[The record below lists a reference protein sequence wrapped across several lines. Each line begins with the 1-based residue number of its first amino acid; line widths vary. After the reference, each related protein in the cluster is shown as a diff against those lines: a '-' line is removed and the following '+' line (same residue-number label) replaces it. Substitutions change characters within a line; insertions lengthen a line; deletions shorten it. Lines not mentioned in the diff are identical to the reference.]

1 MAAARATASTDAPSP
16 FMATLHERRYLILGV
31 LVVAISLAGWFLDD
45 LRGMLPRK
53 KFNVAAIQGT
63 WRLDEPEFAKK
74 LKAIPESSI
83 ETKKYHQKIA
93 DIGEQYKT
101 WSYSF
106 KPDSYTIQ
114 KGSATEELPCA
125 YEGGASNAVVVH
137 GDGSKS
143 GPVVMSLIVDKDG
156 GRMRLCLPDLVLPL
170 KRSD

>member
-1 MAAARATASTDAPSP
+1 MPTARATASQDGPSP

-31 LVVAISLAGWFLDD
+31 LVAAISLVGWFLDD

-63 WRLDEPEFAKK
+63 WRLDETEFAKK

-93 DIGEQYKT
+93 DLGEQYKT

-106 KPDSYTIQ
+106 TADSYAIK
-114 KGSATEELPCA
+114 KGSASEEIPCA
-125 YEGGASNAVVVH
+125 YEGGPANAVVVH
-137 GDGSKS
+137 GDGSKN
-143 GPVVMSLIVDKDG
+143 GPVMMSLIMDKDAS
-156 GRMRLCLPDLVLPL
+156 RMRLCLPDLVLPL